1 VSRRLS
7 FRPVALL
14 LLAGLLLAAC
24 DLDGSTGPTPTQGLA
39 APTATPVPAGR
50 AGAPAPGAT
59 SPPTASALKP
69 AGQKVLRFPQGAD
82 PQTTDPQLM
91 SDFNEVAW
99 GQLAFEALLELNEQ
113 QEPAPGA
120 AERMDVSAD
129 RLQYTLT
136 LRQGLRYSDGVPLT
150 AHNYEYAFRRLLDPA
165 LPGRAYASSAYDI
178 RGAQELSEF
187 TALTDTV
194 RLRGLQDAL
203 GVHATDD
210 LHIVFT
216 LRAPV
221 AYFPYVLALWAGW
234 PVREDMAQAGGAS
247 WTEPATY
254 VGNGPFILRA
264 WNHGSGAVW
273 EANPNYRKGRPKID
287 RLEIHFIPESAVAFR
302 SFQQG
307 ELDWVGIAPEDL
319 TTIQQ
324 DPTLR
329 QELAPLAGS
338 CTTYLGFNVRKPPFD
353 NLAVRRAFAQ
363 ALDRQD
369 YVSAVLK
376 NLAQPA
382 DSFIPPGHPG
392 YAPDIHQAPFDAA
405 AARRLLDGAVRD
417 AYPQGLPPVTLT
429 FRADPRAQQRMEWLQ
444 AQWKANLGLDLALQ
458 PVEARA
464 YTALLHQPASLPQI
478 FFYAWC
484 QDYPDPQDWLSLVFR
499 SDATYMQTGWS
510 DARVDDLTRR
520 ADVEP
525 DPARRLQLYTEA
537 QQIIVD
543 ETPVV
548 FLYWTSDDLLI
559 SARVHGLRE
568 HRRPG
573 EWGVP
578 GFSNIA
584 NIDVDP

>member
-1 VSRRLS
+1 MSRRLS

-14 LLAGLLLAAC
+14 LLAGLLLTAC
-24 DLDGSTGPTPTQGLA
+24 DLGGSPGPTPPQGT
-39 APTATPVPAGR
+39 TAL
-50 AGAPAPGAT
+50 AT
-59 SPPTASALKP
+59 SPAP
-69 AGQKVLRFPQGAD
+69 AGLAGTPAPAAPSPALPGGSPAAQKVLRFPQGAD

-113 QEPAPGA
+113 QEPTPGA
-120 AERMDVSAD
+120 AERMDVSPD

-150 AHNYEYAFRRLLDPA
+150 ARNYEYAFRRLLNPT

-187 TALTDTV
+187 TALTDTM
-194 RLRGLQDAL
+194 RLRSLQDGL

-234 PVREDMAQAGGAS
+234 PVRADMVQAGGAS

-302 SFQQG
+302 AFQQG
-307 ELDWVGIAPEDL
+307 ELDWVGVAPEDL

-329 QELAPLAGS
+329 QEFAPW
-338 CTTYLGFNVRKPPFD
+338 
-353 NLAVRRAFAQ
+353 
-363 ALDRQD
+363 
-369 YVSAVLK
+369 
-376 NLAQPA
+376 PA
-382 DSFIPPGHPG
+382 
-392 YAPDIHQAPFDAA
+392 
-405 AARRLLDGAVRD
+405 
-417 AYPQGLPPVTLT
+417 
-429 FRADPRAQQRMEWLQ
+429 
-444 AQWKANLGLDLALQ
+444 
-458 PVEARA
+458 
-464 YTALLHQPASLPQI
+464 
-478 FFYAWC
+478 
-484 QDYPDPQDWLSLVFR
+484 
-499 SDATYMQTGWS
+499 
-510 DARVDDLTRR
+510 
-520 ADVEP
+520 
-525 DPARRLQLYTEA
+525 PARLIWASTCGNRLSTTARSGAPSLRRSTA
-537 QQIIVD
+537 R
-543 ETPVV
+543 T
-548 FLYWTSDDLLI
+548 TS
-559 SARVHGLRE
+559 
-568 HRRPG
+568 RPC
-573 EWGVP
+573 
-578 GFSNIA
+578 
-584 NIDVDP
+584 